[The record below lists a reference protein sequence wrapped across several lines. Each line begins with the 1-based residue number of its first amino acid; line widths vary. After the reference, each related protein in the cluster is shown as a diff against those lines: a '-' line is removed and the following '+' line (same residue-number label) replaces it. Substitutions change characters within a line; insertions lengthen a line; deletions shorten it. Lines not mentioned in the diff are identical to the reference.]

1 MSPTKIIMEKCSRY
15 SNSLW
20 AGRSRDSIPVGARFS
35 ALAQTGLASL
45 LQNGYGVFPGGKAA
59 RAWH

>member
-1 MSPTKIIMEKCSRY
+1 MEKCSRY